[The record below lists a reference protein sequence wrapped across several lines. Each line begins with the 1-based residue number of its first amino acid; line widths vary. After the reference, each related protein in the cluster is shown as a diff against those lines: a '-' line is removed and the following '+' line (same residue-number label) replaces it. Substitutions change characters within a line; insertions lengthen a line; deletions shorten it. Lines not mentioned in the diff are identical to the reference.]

1 MARGLR
7 APAGQ
12 TTRVP
17 RAPAGYAAKMS
28 HRTSTHES
36 DPDDIGYLYNLKGSS
51 NTGSGGSDPSHPS
64 APTAVALIVWGLA
77 AILARFVH
85 TVESPVDVDVSRSSH
100 DNVGFYIDVVYAT
113 AGVEF
118 LLAIIGALAA
128 LALVATEPGR
138 RRISAAIVNIVL
150 AGLALSV
157 FLNNWIVLLF
167 DSPVRQ
173 EVWWGGL
180 LMGVCPVIVLAASI
194 VELRRSA
201 AR

>member
-1 MARGLR
+1 
-7 APAGQ
+7 
-12 TTRVP
+12 
-17 RAPAGYAAKMS
+17 MS
-28 HRTSTHES
+28 HRASTHES
-36 DPDDIGYLYNLKGSS
+36 DPDDIGYLYNLKGSP
-51 NTGSGGSDPSHPS
+51 NTGPGGSDSSHPS
-64 APTAVALIVWGLA
+64 APAVTALIVWGLA

-85 TVESPVDVDVSRSSH
+85 TVESPVYMSRSSH
-100 DNVGFYIDVVYAT
+100 DNVDFYIDIVYAT

-118 LLAIIGALAA
+118 LLAIVGALAA

-157 FLNNWIVLLF
+157 FLNGWIVLLF
-167 DSPVRQ
+167 ESPVRQ
-173 EVWWGGL
+173 GVWWVGL

>member
-1 MARGLR
+1 
-7 APAGQ
+7 
-12 TTRVP
+12 
-17 RAPAGYAAKMS
+17 MS
-28 HRTSTHES
+28 HRASTHES
-36 DPDDIGYLYNLKGSS
+36 DPDDIDIDNLYNLKGSS
-51 NTGSGGSDPSHPS
+51 NTGSGGSDSSHPS

-77 AILARFVH
+77 AILARLVH
-85 TVESPVDVDVSRSSH
+85 TVESPVDVDASQSSY
-100 DNVGFYIDVVYAT
+100 DNVGFYIDIVHAT
-113 AGVEF
+113 TGVEF
-118 LLAIIGALAA
+118 LLAIAGALTA

>member
-1 MARGLR
+1 
-7 APAGQ
+7 
-12 TTRVP
+12 
-17 RAPAGYAAKMS
+17 MS
-28 HRTSTHES
+28 HRASTHES
-36 DPDDIGYLYNLKGSS
+36 DPDDIGYLYNLKGSP
-51 NTGSGGSDPSHPS
+51 NTGPGGSDSSHPS
-64 APTAVALIVWGLA
+64 APAVTALIVWGLA

-138 RRISAAIVNIVL
+138 RRIGAAIVNIVL

-167 DSPVRQ
+167 ESPVRQ

-194 VELRRSA
+194 VELRRSS